1 MDDTDYDSINGVYIG
16 IYYGDLRRERKD
28 LMRRAIFD
36 NDESVKP
43 RIRQLTQLMQDY
55 IKKQYNAP
63 PGRKKKYE

>member
-16 IYYGDLRRERKD
+16 SNYGDLRRERKD

-43 RIRQLTQLMQDY
+43 RIRQITQLMQDHITSRY
-55 IKKQYNAP
+55 KAP
-63 PGRKKKYE
+63 ITRKKK